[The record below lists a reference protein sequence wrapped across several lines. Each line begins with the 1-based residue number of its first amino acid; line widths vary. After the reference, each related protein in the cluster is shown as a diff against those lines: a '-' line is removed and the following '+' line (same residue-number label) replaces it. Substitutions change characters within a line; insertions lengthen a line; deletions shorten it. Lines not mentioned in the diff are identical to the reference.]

1 MAHWLSSEKLAALSG
16 QQRHQAKM
24 IHVLLIIMAV
34 YFAALGAMNIFMFN
48 DLDIATLDYV
58 GMAGSL
64 VLLGYF
70 RRSANLKV
78 TSWAVVLIL
87 TAIILIFIHITSGL
101 AYSIIWVTVLPPI
114 SFFLLGRQA
123 GAWVCAGVFSYV
135 VAFFFLQLPTAQP
148 AVPELS
154 SALNIAEV
162 LLAHWF
168 LFRFYERSRADAYA
182 ELERLSETDKL
193 TGLYNRRH
201 LDIFLTQEFNM
212 HKRTEAP
219 LSLILCDID
228 HFKLIND
235 KFGHLTGDIIMQ
247 EIAATLLATMRGTDM
262 CGRWGGEEFLI
273 ICPDTSLEGA
283 FVIIAK
289 LQDALNQQH
298 FAKDIKVTLSFG
310 VATSN
315 DDKDAEQ
322 QLRRADDALYEAK
335 RRGRDCFVVAD

>member
-1 MAHWLSSEKLAALSG
+1 MAHWLTPEKLAALSG

-24 IHVLLIIMAV
+24 IHVLLIIMGV
-34 YFAALGAMNIFMFN
+34 YFAALGAMNTFMFN
-48 DLDIATLDYV
+48 DLDLAILDFSGMV
-58 GMAGSL
+58 GTL
-64 VLLGYF
+64 VLLAYF

-114 SFFLLGRQA
+114 SFFLLGRLS
-123 GAWVCAGVFSYV
+123 GAWVCAGVFIYV
-135 VAFFFLQLPTAQP
+135 VAFFSMQLPNAQP
-148 AVPELS
+148 TVPELS
-154 SALNIAEV
+154 SLMNIAEV

-201 LDIFLTQEFNM
+201 LDMLLTQEFNM

-228 HFKLIND
+228 HFKRIND
-235 KFGHLTGDIIMQ
+235 KNGHLTGDSILQ
-247 EIAATLLATMRGTDM
+247 EIGSTLRATMRGTDM

-273 ICPDTSLEGA
+273 ICPNTSLEGA
-283 FVIIAK
+283 VVIIAK

-335 RRGRDCFVVAD
+335 RRGRDCYVVAD

>member
-1 MAHWLSSEKLAALSG
+1 MAQWFNSEKISTLVG

-24 IHVLLIIMAV
+24 IHVLLMVMTA
-34 YFAALGAMNIFMFN
+34 YFAILSVLNVFLFGDF
-48 DLDIATLDYV
+48 DIAALDMI
-58 GMAGSL
+58 GMTGTVALL
-64 VLLGYF
+64 VYF
-70 RRSANLKV
+70 RRTAKLAV

-114 SFFLLGRQA
+114 SFFLLGRQS

-135 VAFFFLQLPTAQP
+135 VAFFSTQLPTAQP

-154 SALNIAEV
+154 SLMNIAEV

-182 ELERLSETDKL
+182 ELEHLSETDKL
-193 TGLYNRRH
+193 TGLFNRRH
-201 LDIFLTQEFNM
+201 LDILLTQEFNM
-212 HKRTEAP
+212 HKRTKAP

-228 HFKLIND
+228 HFKRVND
-235 KFGHLTGDIIMQ
+235 KYGHLTGDSILQ
-247 EIAATLLATMRGTDM
+247 EIGSILRVTMRGTDI

-283 FVIIAK
+283 VVIIAK

-310 VATSN
+310 VAASN
-315 DDKDAEQ
+315 DDKDAEH

-335 RRGRDCFVVAD
+335 RRGRDCYVVAD